1 MCSALAHAT
10 HTATFLP
17 VVWATTR
24 LEYGGRMVKD
34 QDSPPSLDFQIDA
47 SSPSKRPEQFAAL
60 LDSALRREFP
70 EALDVVEIAQ
80 VPYPPGVRLKGL
92 EKLEEDAAK
101 RLTHAA
107 RAVFNDCMISPWY

>member
-1 MCSALAHAT
+1 
-10 HTATFLP
+10 
-17 VVWATTR
+17 
-24 LEYGGRMVKD
+24 MVKD

-60 LDSALRREFP
+60 LDSALRRP
-70 EALDVVEIAQ
+70 LRRTPGGYGIRASGNSRSSKTDV
-80 VPYPPGVRLKGL
+80 
-92 EKLEEDAAK
+92 AK